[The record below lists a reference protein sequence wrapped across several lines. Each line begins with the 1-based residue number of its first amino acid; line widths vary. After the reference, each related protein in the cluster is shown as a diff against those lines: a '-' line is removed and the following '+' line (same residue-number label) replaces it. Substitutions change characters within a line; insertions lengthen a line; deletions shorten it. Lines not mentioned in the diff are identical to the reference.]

1 MVGFYSRAVH
11 GPSDLFGE
19 PGRHAGLSGFGRLAD
34 TTRSAG
40 HWLRCCS
47 YTPIIAGNARP
58 ACIQRHTFHM
68 LRRHQAIPLLQAA
81 QASPTL
87 AQLSRLT
94 SDSSARLKAI
104 EPLIPPGMR
113 ASIQAGPIEGS
124 TWCLLVKGN
133 AAASKLRQL
142 LPSFEAHLRSKGWDV
157 QFIRIKIQARTA
169 G

>member
-19 PGRHAGLSGFGRLAD
+19 PGGCAGLSDFGRLAD
-34 TTRSAG
+34 TIRFAR
-40 HWLRCCS
+40 HWRRGS
-47 YTPIIAGNARP
+47 RTPIIEGNARP
-58 ACIQRHTFHM
+58 ACIQRHTSHM

-113 ASIQAGPIEGS
+113 GSIQAGPIEGS

-157 QFIRIKIQARTA
+157 QFIRIKIQARSA